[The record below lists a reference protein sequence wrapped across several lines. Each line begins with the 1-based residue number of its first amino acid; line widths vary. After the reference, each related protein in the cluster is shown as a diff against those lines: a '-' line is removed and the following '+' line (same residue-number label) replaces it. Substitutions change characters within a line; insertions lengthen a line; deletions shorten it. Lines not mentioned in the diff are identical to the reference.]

1 MSSSV
6 QDTPTARAQ
15 HGSPTERQKVLTR
28 LRSVAGHLQGVERMV
43 GEDAYC
49 IDIVRQTLAIQRA
62 LDRVNA
68 ILLSDHLEHCATTAM
83 QSGNEAERQRTI
95 REILDV
101 FEMSSKL

>member
-1 MSSSV
+1 MS
-6 QDTPTARAQ
+6 TAQEAHTT

-28 LRSVAGHLQGVERMV
+28 LRSIAGHLQGVERMV
-43 GEDAYC
+43 GEGAYC
-49 IDIVRQTLAIQRA
+49 IDIVRQTMAIQRA

-68 ILLSDHLEHCATTAM
+68 LLLGDHLEHCATTAM
-83 QSGNEAERQRTI
+83 QSGDEHERRRTI